1 MRYWPERRRQKVGDE
16 RRVARDDDVVASTVG
31 GWQTGG
37 FEVGDTYLTL
47 WIPLT
52 RAPGD
57 MPMTVRRASAEDCAC
72 TVMSRPE
79 PRKE

>member
-37 FEVGDTYLTL
+37 FEVGRHLFDFVDTLDESTGRHAHDGAASIRRRL
-47 WIPLT
+47 RLH
-52 RAPGD
+52 GD
-57 MPMTVRRASAEDCAC
+57 VTA
-72 TVMSRPE
+72 
-79 PRKE
+79 